1 MMVNNRVLITI
12 ILISGLGVVAIPF
25 GNPKFIGEAIIV
37 ELSFIIL
44 SVLIWSMNEQKAPA
58 QSRIRLLIADTFFF
72 S

>member
-58 QSRIRLLIADTFFF
+58 QTRIRLLIADIFFF

>member
-58 QSRIRLLIADTFFF
+58 QTRIRLLIADTFFF

>member
-37 ELSFIIL
+37 EISFIIL
-44 SVLIWSMNEQKAPA
+44 SELIWSMNEQKAPA
-58 QSRIRLLIADTFFF
+58 QTRIRLLIADTFFF

>member
-1 MMVNNRVLITI
+1 MNNRVLITI

-58 QSRIRLLIADTFFF
+58 QTRIRLLIADTFFF